1 MGAEREIADE
11 ELMEVGY
18 DAEQAHR
25 LHKALRT
32 IADNPSV
39 GEGLQRMAKDV
50 LSGRVGMTD
59 VVKSDGYLGL
69 IGDRLA
75 EMRKAA
81 EELTP
86 EERAESEKRAQKLRE
101 EQEEREAEEESRERE
116 AREAAERGWR

>member
-1 MGAEREIADE
+1 MSAEREIADD

-39 GEGLQRMAKDV
+39 GDGLQRMAKDV
-50 LSGRVGMTD
+50 LGGRVAMSE
-59 VVKSDGYLGL
+59 VVRSDGYLGL
-69 IGDRLA
+69 IGDRLS

-86 EERAESEKRAQKLRE
+86 EQQAQSEQRAEKLRQE
-101 EQEEREAEEESRERE
+101 HEQEEREERER
-116 AREAAERGWR
+116 REAAERGGW

>member
-1 MGAEREIADE
+1 MSAEREIADE

-39 GEGLQRMAKDV
+39 GDGLQRMAKDV
-50 LSGRVGMTD
+50 LSGRVSMNE
-59 VVKSDGYLGL
+59 VVRSDGYLGL
-69 IGDRLA
+69 IGDRLSQ
-75 EMRKAA
+75 MHKAA

-86 EERAESEKRAQKLRE
+86 EEQAESERRAEKMRQE
-101 EQEEREAEEESRERE
+101 YEQEEREERER
-116 AREAAERGWR
+116 REAVERGSR